1 MKTQG
6 NKNGTNT
13 VRPQQQQK
21 NKQNNQ
27 HQKPK

>member
-6 NKNGTNT
+6 NKNGTAT
-13 VRPQQQQK
+13 VRAPPAAK

-27 HQKPK
+27 KHK